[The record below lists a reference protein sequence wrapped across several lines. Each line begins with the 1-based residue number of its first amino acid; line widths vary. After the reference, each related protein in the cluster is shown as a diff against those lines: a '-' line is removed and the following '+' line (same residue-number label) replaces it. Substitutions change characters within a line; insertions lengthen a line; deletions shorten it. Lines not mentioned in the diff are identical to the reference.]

1 MHGPRSPFFKKTL
14 AASEQKQQE
23 RAAWRAQASQ
33 LDARQLVFIDECG
46 SNIALTPRYGWA
58 LKGQRATG
66 SVPRNRGK
74 NTTLIA
80 SLCWDEMGE
89 SIIFE
94 GAAKAAAF
102 WRYVE
107 SMLAPHRTSQA
118 TSCAWTT

>member
-1 MHGPRSPFFKKTL
+1 MHWPRSPFFKKTL

-66 SVPRNRGK
+66 SVPPNRGK
-74 NTTLIA
+74 NPTLIA
-80 SLCWDEMGE
+80 SLCWDGMGE
-89 SIIFE
+89 SLILQ
-94 GAAKAAAF
+94 GAAHAAAF
-102 WRYVE
+102 AQHVW
-107 SMLAPHRTSQA
+107 SMLAPPSNSEGRA
-118 TSCAWTT
+118 C